1 MDILRSDAIH
11 CPIYSRVNWHNFIE
25 RKLISFFSRDLTT
38 VVCDII
44 IDESTVIDGGGGGD
58 EDSSTSHHELVY
70 TCEEI
75 DEQNEYVKYDCAMD
89 DEDMFLLSFAPSL
102 ARMTRKQNG
111 QARLR
116 ILEYL
121 YKLEFEED

>member
-1 MDILRSDAIH
+1 MGGSAVDIH
-11 CPIYSRVNWHNFIE
+11 
-25 RKLISFFSRDLTT
+25 
-38 VVCDII
+38 
-44 IDESTVIDGGGGGD
+44 D
-58 EDSSTSHHELVY
+58 EDSTSHHELVY
-70 TCEEI
+70 AYDGI
-75 DEQNEYVKYDCAMD
+75 DDQNELVKYDCVMD
-89 DEDMFLLSFAPSL
+89 DEDLFLLSFAPSL